1 MKNTKY
7 CQDGTL
13 SEYALH
19 CGYTCEFQGYT
30 LSVRHGVFFAIPPA
44 IDDGTQQIRPNFT
57 ARTKAK
63 LLAKLKQAVPYEY
76 TDTFGGEANYSW
88 VKRGEVFL
96 LPNASDLARVRAV
109 KKALGLEGVPCKREE
124 YGEQIVLRSVGS
136 CTVVF
141 IG

>member
-1 MKNTKY
+1 MSMKKTKY
-7 CQDGTL
+7 CKDGTL

-19 CGYTCEFQGYT
+19 CGYTCEFEGYT
-30 LSVRHGVFFAIPPA
+30 LSVKHGIFFAIPTEHWDASKPH
-44 IDDGTQQIRPNFT
+44 FT
-57 ARTKAK
+57 ARTKAE
-63 LLAKLKQAVPYEY
+63 LLAKLKQAIPYEM

-88 VKRGEVFL
+88 ARRGEVFL
-96 LPNASDLARVRAV
+96 LSSASDLARVRAV

-124 YGEQIVLRSVGS
+124 YGEQIVLYPVGG